1 MKYFSLIILMTF
13 LNAISA
19 QTSTFSMQDM
29 DYGMG
34 EKLIKLNED
43 LQIAYTDQ
51 GAGKETILFIHGLA
65 SYIPAWKH
73 NINELKSNYRCVAI
87 DLPGYGKSSKGN
99 YAASMDFFAETIKL
113 FCHKMNIHNVVL
125 AGHSMGG
132 QIAITT
138 AFKYPDLVSKLILI
152 APAGFE
158 TFNKGQKQWFRDVMT
173 VDGVRLTTVEQ
184 IRVNYVYNFYNMPE
198 DAQFMVDDR
207 IKIRAA
213 KDFSSYCYHIT
224 QGVNAMVDSPVF
236 EFLPLVKQKT
246 LCIFGANDN
255 LIPNRFLNGGETEKF
270 AKMGAER
277 IPNATLHM
285 IPKAGHF
292 VMYEKAA
299 EVNELL
305 KSFLK

>member
-1 MKYFSLIILMTF
+1 M
-13 LNAISA
+13 A
-19 QTSTFSMQDM
+19 QTSPFSMQDM
-29 DYGMG
+29 DYGMS
-34 EKLIKLNED
+34 EKLIKINED

-73 NINELKSNYRCVAI
+73 NIADLKSNYRCVAI

-99 YAASMDFFAETIKL
+99 YDISMDFFAETVKL
-113 FCHKMNIHNVVL
+113 FCQKMNIHNVIL

-132 QIAITT
+132 QIAIST
-138 AFKYPDLVSKLILI
+138 ALKYPDLVSKLILI

-184 IRVNYVYNFYNMPE
+184 IRVNYAYNFYNMPQ
-198 DAQFMVDDR
+198 DAQFMVEDR
-207 IKIRAA
+207 IKIRTAT
-213 KDFSSYCYHIT
+213 DFTKYCYHIT

-236 EFLPLVKQKT
+236 DFLPLIKQKT

-277 IPNATLHM
+277 MPFATLHM

-299 EVNELL
+299 EVNELV